1 MDMKQSPLLLPCERT
16 YQFTNSGSTY
26 HADNVSKNR
35 FTIQLSRPIAVPHHA
50 KNVMM
55 KCLYASIWNTSPNI
69 TTTQTFHIEK
79 TNSATTYNI
88 TVPVGL
94 YGVQDIQDLLSRGLE
109 SHGLSDDYIEL
120 IPNYATQK
128 VIFVFKDTSTVILF
142 DDNQYQDTS
151 QLRTLLGFSAR
162 EVGPVSAAYGQV
174 EGDSVAQFNQINS
187 FHVGTS
193 LLNGGGIRINDNESS
208 TAAIIPI
215 NNAPGSQILFSP
227 FNPISLSADH
237 LIGNMI
243 STVKFWIT
251 DEKQRDVIMNEPF
264 EILFSITFL
273 AKPQD

>member
-1 MDMKQSPLLLPCERT
+1 MDMKQSPLLLPFERT
-16 YQFTNSGSTY
+16 YQFANSGSTY
-26 HADNVSKNR
+26 RADNSSKNR

-50 KNVMM
+50 KNVMV

-142 DDNQYQDTS
+142 DDNRYQDTS
-151 QLRTLLGFSAR
+151 QLRTLLGFNAR

-174 EGDSVAQFNQINS
+174 EGDSAAQFNQINS

-193 LLNGGGIRINDNESS
+193 LLNGGGIRVNDNESS

-227 FNPISLSADH
+227 FNPISLPADH

-251 DEKQRDVIMNEPF
+251 DEKQRDVIMTEPF

>member
-1 MDMKQSPLLLPCERT
+1 MDQKQSPLLLSYERT

-26 HADNVSKNR
+26 RADNVSKNR
-35 FTIQLSRPIAVPHHA
+35 FTIQLSRPITVPPHA

-69 TTTQTFHIEK
+69 TVTQTFRIEK
-79 TNSATTYNI
+79 IGGTTYAI

-109 SHGLSDDYIEL
+109 SNGLPDDYIEL

-128 VIFVFKDTSTVILF
+128 VIFVFKDTSTLIRF
-142 DDNQYQDTS
+142 DDNQTS
-151 QLRTLLGFSAR
+151 QLRTLLGFDAR
-162 EVGPVSAAYGQV
+162 TIGPVSAAYGQV

-187 FHVGTS
+187 FHVGTT

-215 NNAPGSQILFSP
+215 NSAPGSQILFSP

-243 STVKFWIT
+243 NTVKFWIT